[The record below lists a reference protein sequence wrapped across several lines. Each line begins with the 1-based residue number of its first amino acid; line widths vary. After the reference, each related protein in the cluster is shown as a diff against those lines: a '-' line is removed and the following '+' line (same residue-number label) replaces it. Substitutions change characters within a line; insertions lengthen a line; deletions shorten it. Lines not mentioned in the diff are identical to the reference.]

1 MAQRI
6 LVLFNLKDGV
16 TRERYEDWAKT
27 KDIPGVNGLKSVDG
41 FTVHRNTG
49 LLFGDGE
56 PPYQYFEIL
65 DINDMEKFGEE
76 ASSEA
81 MQAVAAEFQNELTKD
96 LVFLTTEQL

>member
-27 KDIPGVNGLKSVDG
+27 KDIPGVNALRSVDT
-41 FTVHRNTG
+41 FDVYRNTG

-65 DINDMEKFGEE
+65 DINDMDAFGAD
-76 ASSEA
+76 ASTEA

-96 LVFLTTEQL
+96 LVFLTTEKL

>member
-27 KDIPGVNGLKSVDG
+27 KDIPGVRALKSVDT
-41 FTVHRNTG
+41 FDVYRNTG
-49 LLFGDGE
+49 LLMGDGT

-65 DINDMEKFGEE
+65 DINDMDVFGQE